1 MIIKGQNMSAIEDF
15 IDAVQGHH
23 FVEAHEILEH
33 DWKDLKKAGSKD
45 QANILKGLINGTT
58 AIALH
63 VKGKKEQCT
72 KIWSAF
78 DKYKILLDTTE
89 IENKERYIFAKELLE
104 EKYEEVINR

>member
-1 MIIKGQNMSAIEDF
+1 MSAIDDF

-33 DWKDLKKAGSKD
+33 DWKDLKKAGFKD

-58 AIALH
+58 AIALF

-72 KIWSAF
+72 KVWTAF
-78 DKYKILLDTTE
+78 DKYAPLLDTTE
-89 IENKERYIFAKELLE
+89 IENKERFIYAKELLE
-104 EKYEEVINR
+104 EKFEEVTNR

>member
-1 MIIKGQNMSAIEDF
+1 MSAINEF

-33 DWKDLKKAGSKD
+33 DWKDLKKAGFKD

-63 VKGKKEQCT
+63 VKGKKEQCI

-78 DKYKILLDTTE
+78 DKYKPLLETTE
-89 IENKERYIFAKELLE
+89 IEDKDRYIYAKELLE
-104 EKYEEVINR
+104 EKFEEVTNR